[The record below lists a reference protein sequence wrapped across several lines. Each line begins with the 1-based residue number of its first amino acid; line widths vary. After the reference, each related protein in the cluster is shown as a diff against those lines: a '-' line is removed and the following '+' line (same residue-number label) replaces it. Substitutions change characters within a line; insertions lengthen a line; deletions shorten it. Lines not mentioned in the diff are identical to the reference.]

1 MGKSLYFKL
10 AFNNIKRDKNINI
23 PYIIAVIITVMSYF
37 LVLSMLFNEGIKNIA
52 ISSDTLKQIFGIGK
66 NIMTFIIFIFMIY
79 MNNFI
84 IKKRLKE
91 FGLYNILG
99 LEKKHISYIIFIE
112 NGIIFLCSILAGIL
126 CGLVFGRAFFMLLLK
141 LCGAAGEIKYILG
154 IKAFTNTLVLF
165 AILYLVTSII
175 NIIIIYRNKTIDLM
189 KSDKYGE
196 KKSKAILIISEA
208 IIGFLM
214 LIYSYYKAIT
224 IKNSFEALAE
234 FFLLVIFV
242 ILATLLIFRAG
253 SITILNILKKNKRFY
268 YKTNNFVSTSS
279 LIYRMR
285 QNADALTNICIFST
299 MILVTSV
306 GCLSLYFGSEKILN
320 LRHQVD
326 MTINLK
332 YTGLNKDILE
342 ETAKKHNI
350 TIDKYFELEYLEFSS
365 MFSDNNILS
374 DNELNKYKDKNN
386 ISNYSVF
393 NEMCVFTILTQ
404 EQFNQAYDVNV
415 DLNKDELAIISNFK
429 LPNENMIKI
438 SNKEYKIKEIL
449 KNSNLVAKDSE
460 EEMILITYNKNISE
474 KIMKSIIGNKKEVDF
489 RNYMNLNYSG
499 KKDDKLEF
507 VNDIMSKSKARR
519 QISDINYDRLD
530 LYSLFGGLLFIGIFF
545 ITIFLA
551 IMILIIYFK
560 QISEGYDDKDRFI
573 ILQKVGMDKKMVKKT
588 INKQILIVFFMPLI
602 GALCHMLAATN
613 LIQMVLRGFYLYDKQ
628 VIFNCIIG
636 TSIAFALLY
645 IIVYKLTAKV
655 YYRLVEM

>member
-1 MGKSLYFKL
+1 MGNSLYFKL

-23 PYIIAVIITVMSYF
+23 PYIIAVITTVMSYF

-52 ISSDTLKQIFGIGK
+52 ISADTLKQIFEIGK

-141 LCGAAGEIKYILG
+141 LCGTAGEIKYILE
-154 IKAFTNTLVLF
+154 IEAFTNTLVLF

-175 NIIIIYRNKTIDLM
+175 NIIIIYKNKTIDLM

-214 LIYSYYKAIT
+214 LIYSYYKAMT
-224 IKNSFEALAE
+224 INNSFEALAE
-234 FFLLVIFV
+234 FLLLVIFV

-306 GCLSLYFGSEKILN
+306 GCLSLYFGAEKILN

-332 YTGLNKDILE
+332 YTGINKNILE

-350 TIDKYFELEYLEFSS
+350 TIDKYFELEYLGFSS
-365 MFSDNNILS
+365 IFSDNNILS
-374 DNELNKYKDKNN
+374 NNELNKYKDKNN
-386 ISNYSVF
+386 YSIL
-393 NEMCVFTILTQ
+393 NEMCGFTILTQ

-628 VIFNCIIG
+628 VIFNCILG